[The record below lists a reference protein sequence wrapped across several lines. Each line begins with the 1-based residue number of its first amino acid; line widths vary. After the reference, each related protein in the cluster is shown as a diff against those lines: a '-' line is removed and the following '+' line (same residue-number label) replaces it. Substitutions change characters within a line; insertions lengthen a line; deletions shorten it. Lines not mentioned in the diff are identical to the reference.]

1 MFHFWNL
8 HQTSNILKKKMVVIT
23 TLFQKLQTVK
33 DFIRLLKFKCNY
45 LSNQK
50 PCPFFCSISGIYI
63 EFWTCWKENDR
74 HSYSFSEIADCQ
86 RLVLNTLLK
95 KPFQNTLRTLF
106 FGNYR
111 LPKTCLNNSLK
122 NTVSEHSLTVIMLK
136 SPTFLC
142 ENWLWE
148 FFCPIKM
155 QLSSKPK
162 TFSHFFFDFWNL
174 NQTLN
179 ILKKKYDRGSYFVL
193 LITDCQR
200 LG

>member
-1 MFHFWNL
+1 
-8 HQTSNILKKKMVVIT
+8 MVVIT
-23 TLFQKLQTVK
+23 TLVQKLQTVK
-33 DFIRLLKFKCNY
+33 DFIRLLKSKS
-45 LSNQK
+45 LVH
-50 PCPFFCSISGIYI
+50 FFCSISGIYI
-63 EFWTCWKENDR
+63 EFWTYWKENDR

-111 LPKTCLNNSLK
+111 LPKTCLNHSLK

-136 SPTFLC
+136 SPTLLC

-162 TFSHFFFDFWNL
+162 TFSDFFLWFLESKSNFKHFE
-174 NQTLN
+174 
-179 ILKKKYDRGSYFVL
+179 KKYDRDNYLFL